1 MRKFSA
7 LDALDAPQRRKSK
20 APLVYLLVLVLVVTP
35 PLFEFGKVGLAR
47 AGLFGLTTP
56 VATPLLDY
64 LSSGW
69 ETGQSD
75 VRDWIRPMMINRR
88 WSPGLVIPIAF
99 FWTAVAAMMLRRG
112 H

>member
-7 LDALDAPQRRKSK
+7 LDALETPRRRKSK
-20 APLVYLLVLVLVVTP
+20 APLVYLLVLILIVAP
-35 PLFEFGKVGLAR
+35 PAFELGKVGLAR
-47 AGLFGLTTP
+47 AQLFGLTNP
-56 VATPLLDY
+56 VATPLLDL
-64 LSSGW
+64 LSSTW

-75 VRDWIRPMMINRR
+75 VRDWITPMMLNLR
-88 WSPGLVIPIAF
+88 WSPGLVVPIAF